1 MSWSVG
7 GLSGGADNTCS
18 GTAGNFT
25 VIELPTAVPTSSPF
39 PTSSPAPTTS
49 PPTSTPTFQTATA
62 RSSFVSCMYADSLL
76 HSYYSNPGSYG
87 CDATATFDFS
97 DVIASWTEV
106 AGLYLSITG
115 LTGDLDSG
123 YAYEYADVYVQ
134 GTQISD
140 VHCDT
145 DGEECYASSTVS
157 CLADYDVT
165 SLVTTGGSLVVEV
178 TLVSS
183 TGAEVCGSSSPSVAA
198 NVTLKVRGSLP
209 TALPTVSS
217 LPTSSPL
224 PTQAPTVSSLPTS
237 SPLPT
242 SRPSGA
248 PTKRDNDGPDG
259 SLLQT
264 IGDATVDFWSIT
276 KKLVRGFLG
285 HIF

>member
-1 MSWSVG
+1 
-7 GLSGGADNTCS
+7 
-18 GTAGNFT
+18 
-25 VIELPTAVPTSSPF
+25 
-39 PTSSPAPTTS
+39 
-49 PPTSTPTFQTATA
+49 
-62 RSSFVSCMYADSLL
+62 MYADSLL

-224 PTQAPTVSSLPTS
+224 PT
-237 SPLPT
+237 